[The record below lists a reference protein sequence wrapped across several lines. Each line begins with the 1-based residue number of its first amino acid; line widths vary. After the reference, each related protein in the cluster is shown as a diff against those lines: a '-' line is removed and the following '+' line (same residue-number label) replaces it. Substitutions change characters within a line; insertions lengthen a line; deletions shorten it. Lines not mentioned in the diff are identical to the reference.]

1 MQDGGM
7 VIVGAG
13 ECGARAALTLRE
25 QGWDGGITLIG
36 EETLPPYE
44 RPPLSKSV
52 MVSDPESAPAHSL
65 SVQSAQQ
72 KRIDLICG
80 VRVEGIDRD
89 AHEVVLCDGR
99 RIGYL
104 KLLLATGAQPRRLS
118 VEGAESASVLY
129 LRSFADAQAL
139 RAKLKKGAR
148 LGIIGGGFIGL
159 ELAASAVQRGCQ
171 VTVLEAAPRILMRGV
186 PAPIA
191 ALIARRHG
199 QAGVVFRVGAGIVR
213 IASDQGAK
221 RVMLSDGGG
230 IACDVIVAGIGA
242 VPATMLAEAAGLAV
256 ENGIRVDG
264 ALATGDP
271 DIFAAGDC
279 CSFPHPLYGDRRI
292 RLEAWRNALDQGT
305 LAARNMLGAGLI
317 HETVPWFWS
326 DQYDLTL
333 HIAGL
338 SDQCTVHVT
347 RDLGDGA
354 QLNFHLVEDGRLL
367 AASGFGPIGKVAKEI
382 KLAEML
388 IQLGARP
395 DADQLASPAVRL
407 KSLLNA

>member
-1 MQDGGM
+1 M

-25 QGWDGGITLIG
+25 QGWDGGITLVG

-44 RPPLSKSV
+44 RPPLSKAV
-52 MVSDPESAPAHSL
+52 IVTDPEPAPAHSL
-65 SVQSAQQ
+65 SVQTAQE
-72 KRIDLICG
+72 KRIDLMRG
-80 VRVEGIDRD
+80 VRVERIDR
-89 AHEVVLCDGR
+89 AVHEIVLGDGA
-99 RIGYL
+99 RIAYG
-104 KLLLATGAQPRRLS
+104 KLLLATGAQPRKLS
-118 VEGAESASVLY
+118 VEGAEPGVALY

-139 RAKLKKGAR
+139 RTR
-148 LGIIGGGFIGL
+148 LLPGIRLCIIGGGFIGL
-159 ELAASAVQRGCQ
+159 ELAAGATKRGCQ

-191 ALIARRHG
+191 ALIARRHE
-199 QAGVVFRVGAGIVR
+199 QAGVTFRTGIGITR
-213 IASDQGAK
+213 IISDSGAK
-221 RVMLSDGGG
+221 RVVLADGNA
-230 IACDVIVAGIGA
+230 IDCDVIIAGIGA
-242 VPATMLAEAAGLAV
+242 VPDTALAESTGLAI

-264 ALATGDP
+264 RLATSDP

-279 CSFPHPLYGDRRI
+279 CSFPHPLYGDRRV
-292 RLEAWRNALDQGT
+292 RLEAWRNALDQGA
-305 LAARNMLGAGLI
+305 LAARNMLGAGQTYDI
-317 HETVPWFWS
+317 VPWFWS
-326 DQYDLTL
+326 DQYELTL

-338 SDQCTVHVT
+338 SDQCAVHVK

-354 QLNFHLVEDGRLL
+354 ELHFHLGQDGRLM

-388 IQLGARP
+388 VQRSARP
-395 DADQLASPAVRL
+395 AADQLASPDVRL